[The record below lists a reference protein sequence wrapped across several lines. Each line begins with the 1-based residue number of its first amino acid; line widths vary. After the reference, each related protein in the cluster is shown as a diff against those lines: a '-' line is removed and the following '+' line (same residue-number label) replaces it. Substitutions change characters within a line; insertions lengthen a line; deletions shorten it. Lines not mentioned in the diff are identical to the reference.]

1 MSKLNNSVR
10 VKLLSVL
17 LIPILALVVTSYLSL
32 SLVKSSNHNLK
43 RVLYDNGYQL
53 TNYMINADRDMYQAY
68 SAVQLYLS
76 TGDKLALDDYHTNVS
91 QINERLGNAEGILNS
106 YNDPRMLDLKSENGN
121 NIQKNIADATAQFN
135 EWVGIIDTQLLAPV
149 GKSASVTNELLR
161 VDQFSE
167 ARENLDSG
175 TSIVE
180 IFMDQEV
187 KNSEHSISRSLTTV
201 ISISITLLLLSFI
214 MSYIYIGRIS
224 KAFKMIREVMEK
236 LANGDLT
243 AQPLKLR
250 SKDEIG
256 QVAEAINNMTE
267 IIKALIGKII
277 GLSQSVSIA
286 SKEIS
291 MNTEEVVKSSTYQAN
306 DAQTMTLL
314 VQELTLAVASVA
326 HNAEKA
332 STMYKQTADITSDS
346 MHVVDASINEMNA
359 ASVQMTNLQR
369 DSKKIGNILSMIN
382 DIADQ
387 TNLLALNAA
396 IEAARAGEQGRGF
409 AVVADEVRKLAER
422 SGEATRQIAEI
433 IDTMQ
438 ENTVKSVSAVETGV
452 RSSLEA
458 ALAFKK
464 IKEMVNDTAQFITE
478 IAAASEEQAVQA
490 DDVLQSVQSI
500 AAASQ
505 QVSACAEQTAA
516 SSHNLVESTV
526 QLNKSLEAFRIS

>member
-1 MSKLNNSVR
+1 MNKLNFSVR
-10 VKLLSVL
+10 FKLLSVL

-32 SLVKSSNHNLK
+32 SLVKSSNNNLK

-91 QINERLGNAEGILNS
+91 QINERLGKAEDVLNI
-106 YNDPRMLDLKSENGN
+106 YNDPRILNLKSENGN
-121 NIQKNIADATAQFN
+121 NIQKDIADAKAQFN
-135 EWVGIIDTQLLAPV
+135 EWVGIMDTQLQAPV
-149 GKSASVTNELLR
+149 AKTVSVTNEVLL
-161 VDQFSE
+161 VNQFGE
-167 ARENLDSG
+167 ARGNLDSG

-187 KNSEHSISRSLTTV
+187 NNSEQSISSSFTTV
-201 ISISITLLLLSFI
+201 ISISIALLLLSFI
-214 MSYIYIGRIS
+214 LSYIYIGRIS
-224 KAFKMIREVMEK
+224 QAFKMIRMVMEK
-236 LANGDLT
+236 LAKGDLT
-243 AQPLKLR
+243 VQPLNLR

-267 IIKALIGKII
+267 RIKALIGKTM
-277 GLSQSVSIA
+277 GLSQSVSAA

-291 MNTEEVVKSSTYQAN
+291 MNTEEVVRSSAYQAN

-314 VQELTLAVASVA
+314 VQELTLAVSSVA

-332 STMYKQTADITSDS
+332 SNMYKQTVEITSDS
-346 MHVVDASINEMNA
+346 MQVVDASINEMNA
-359 ASVQMTNLQR
+359 ASVQMSELQR
-369 DSKKIGNILSMIN
+369 DSQRIGEILNLID
-382 DIADQ
+382 DIAAQ

-438 ENTVKSVSAVETGV
+438 GNTVKSVSAVETGV

-464 IKEMVNDTAQFITE
+464 IKGIVNDTAQLITE
-478 IAAASEEQAVQA
+478 IAAASEEQAAQA

-526 QLNKSLEAFRIS
+526 QLNKSLEAFQIS